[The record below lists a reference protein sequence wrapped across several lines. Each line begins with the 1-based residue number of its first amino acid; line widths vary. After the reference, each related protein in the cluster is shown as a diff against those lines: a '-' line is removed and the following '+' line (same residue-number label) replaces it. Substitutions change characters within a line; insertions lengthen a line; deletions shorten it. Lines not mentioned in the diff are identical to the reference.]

1 MSYRNPRQTIDNRL
15 GKISQGVSR
24 WYEGKLKDRET
35 YEAAELKDNEEVATK
50 IKSSYKPDAKY
61 DTAWNKA
68 KAAGDKFTS
77 KLYDTK
83 GERAKGAPKINEQIN
98 EILANIGTELDES
111 LKDPSLSERQQN
123 ELRNQAIANMNNFTQ
138 QMANWQLGMDE
149 YLLART
155 KAGGVG
161 GLLADETG
169 HRNKDL
175 IKIFEHITD
184 DKDSNVWMTW
194 KNGQLDFIEGK
205 FDKDNEFQVKDYV
218 DFTGVIGDKDRF
230 GDGQFF
236 LHNQAFDEDIEYK
249 GFDGVIKDLAGRT
262 DLMVNDELDYIQV
275 KNYFETDEAGQK
287 IMATFVDSDN
297 EGITKWNQFG
307 GVGNYSE
314 DAYLAAVL
322 ERGLKRNK
330 LTAPVVEEEDTTTT
344 ATNAASQTTTTNTA
358 STTTGGGVA
367 NATAM
372 PATTT
377 TTTTVYTNDD
387 GEEITF
393 EEDSEEFLRGIETT
407 YGGLDQA
414 NGTTRALPSYAKGG
428 ADSKKIAEH
437 LNSKTSLGKTYK
449 DNTDKKG
456 LKVDIGEDIYN
467 ELSDAAKAILRMEH
481 LNVGWNPKV
490 LMLQTA
496 GIISEKDRGAY
507 HNGDKDVN
515 ELYEKNKDKIVSLL
529 KGKDSLMLENLDK
542 IYKDTRSDKD
552 GNADA
557 QNESRH
563 KGFQEQYTKRIADIK
578 EHYKIGDSKA
588 KNTKQTLKAPL
599 TENDKKKMAAAKEG
613 DIITL
618 DSGQQITKGKSTK

>member
-1 MSYRNPRQTIDNRL
+1 
-15 GKISQGVSR
+15 
-24 WYEGKLKDRET
+24 
-35 YEAAELKDNEEVATK
+35 
-50 IKSSYKPDAKY
+50 
-61 DTAWNKA
+61 
-68 KAAGDKFTS
+68 
-77 KLYDTK
+77 
-83 GERAKGAPKINEQIN
+83 
-98 EILANIGTELDES
+98 
-111 LKDPSLSERQQN
+111 
-123 ELRNQAIANMNNFTQ
+123 
-138 QMANWQLGMDE
+138 
-149 YLLART
+149 
-155 KAGGVG
+155 
-161 GLLADETG
+161 
-169 HRNKDL
+169 
-175 IKIFEHITD
+175 
-184 DKDSNVWMTW
+184 
-194 KNGQLDFIEGK
+194 
-205 FDKDNEFQVKDYV
+205 
-218 DFTGVIGDKDRF
+218 
-230 GDGQFF
+230 
-236 LHNQAFDEDIEYK
+236 
-249 GFDGVIKDLAGRT
+249 
-262 DLMVNDELDYIQV
+262 
-275 KNYFETDEAGQK
+275 
-287 IMATFVDSDN
+287 
-297 EGITKWNQFG
+297 
-307 GVGNYSE
+307 
-314 DAYLAAVL
+314 
-322 ERGLKRNK
+322 
-330 LTAPVVEEEDTTTT
+330 
-344 ATNAASQTTTTNTA
+344 
-358 STTTGGGVA
+358 
-367 NATAM
+367 M